1 MVWFFVGRDRIRTY
15 QNATAH
21 RAVAVRRLDS
31 ERSIQFANGKLA
43 IESLIRIKKERMR
56 VKHALFCLSAK
67 QQSKQLIIRKSRM
80 GIGGIQNGFH
90 VVDAVLDFLGKQLG
104 CAENVTA

>member
-1 MVWFFVGRDRIRTY
+1 M
-15 QNATAH
+15 ATA
-21 RAVAVRRLDS
+21 RWAVAIRRLDG

-43 IESLIRIKKERMR
+43 IESLIRIKKERIR

-90 VVDAVLDFLGKQLG
+90 IVDVVFNFLGEQLRR
-104 CAENVTA
+104 AENVTA